1 MKLLL
6 DTHVL
11 LWWLDDLA
19 LLSAGARQAIE
30 NEKNT
35 VYVSAVVA
43 WEIVIKRRL
52 GKLNFAHD
60 VTTILMSNRFEPL
73 PITLSHVLAIDQLP
87 NHHGDPFDRVLVA
100 QALHEGLTLVSR
112 DPEIQRY
119 PVSHLA
125 A

>member
-11 LWWLDDLA
+11 LWWLDDSA
-19 LLSAGARQAIE
+19 LLSVGARQAIE
-30 NEKNT
+30 NENNT
-35 VYVSAVVA
+35 VYVSAAVA

-60 VTTILMSNRFEPL
+60 LEAILTTNRFEPL
-73 PITLSHVLAIDQLP
+73 PVTVSHALAVEQLP
-87 NHHGDPFDRVLVA
+87 DHHKDPFDRLLVA
-100 QALHEGLTLVSR
+100 QALQEGFTLVSR
-112 DPEIQRY
+112 DMDIQRY

>member
-1 MKLLL
+1 VKLLL

-11 LWWLDDLA
+11 LWWLDDSE

-60 VTTILMSNRFEPL
+60 LEAILTTNRFEPL
-73 PITLSHVLAIDQLP
+73 SVTVSHALAVEQLP
-87 NHHGDPFDRVLVA
+87 DHHKDPFDRLLVA
-100 QALHEGLTLVSR
+100 QAQQEGFTLVSR
-112 DPEIQRY
+112 DADIQRY